1 MGIRI
6 TVLIV
11 FFSLLYSSLIFK
23 LYTLQIEERETYQ
36 AKAFFYHLAA
46 GMLNPVR
53 GSIYF
58 TDKNNV
64 SMPAAINKEY
74 SIIYANPNGIENVP
88 EAAQILS
95 EISGRDKNELV
106 DILSKKDDP
115 YEPIVKKATE
125 IQVNKIL
132 EYKSIRKD
140 LEKWFGVKYE
150 RSRLYPLGM
159 IASHLLGFVSADESV
174 GGAYGV
180 EFYYN
185 DRLKGKAGIS
195 EGDKLVNPAE
205 AGEDLKLTIDLNIQ
219 REAEKILSVLV
230 EKYKAQGGTAIVQ
243 DPKTGKILAMSNI
256 PTFNP
261 NSYGESEVG
270 AFLNPATQAVYEP
283 GSIFKIITMAAGLDA
298 GKITPDT
305 TYVDTGSLT
314 LNGKTIKNWDLKAHG
329 KITMTQV
336 IGGSVN
342 TGAVFAES
350 TLGHDLFYSYLVK
363 FGLKE
368 KTNIDLPGEIVGS
381 LRPLEVDKRDINFAT
396 ASFGQ
401 GISVTPIGLLRAM
414 SAVANHGVMMK
425 PYVNV
430 EKEPEM
436 IGRVITEKASK
447 EVIGMMVNA
456 VNKAE
461 IAKIRGYNIA
471 GKTGTAQVPDFKYG
485 GYTDEVINTYIGFA
499 PAYDPK
505 FIILLKMDKPLGA
518 PLAGLTIVPAFRDLA
533 QFILNYY
540 NIPPDNLEN

>member
-368 KTNIDLPGEIVGS
+368 KTNVDLPGEIVGS

-401 GISVTPIGLLRAM
+401 GISVTPIGLLKTM

>member
-401 GISVTPIGLLRAM
+401 GISVTPIGLLKTM

>member
-336 IGGSVN
+336 IEGSVN

-368 KTNIDLPGEIVGS
+368 KTNVDLPGEIVGS

-401 GISVTPIGLLRAM
+401 GISVTPIGLLKTM

>member
-336 IGGSVN
+336 IEGSVN

-401 GISVTPIGLLRAM
+401 GISVTPIGLLKTM

>member
-150 RSRLYPLGM
+150 RSRLYPLST

-336 IGGSVN
+336 IEGSVN

-401 GISVTPIGLLRAM
+401 GISVTPIGLLKTM